1 MINRLSSFFFF
12 FFFITSIEFLGKD
25 HTKMGAKATERRLIK
40 FFFLVGEHDWT
51 QLFEGRLALTRG

>member
-12 FFFITSIEFLGKD
+12 SITTIEFLGKD
-25 HTKMGAKATERRLIK
+25 YTKMGTKATERRLIK
-40 FFFLVGEHDWT
+40 FFYLVGEHYSA